1 MEPMHR
7 VVVRVKRSDLYN
19 VPKMLEYSS
28 VVECFPDICEALIQ
42 SLLLCE
48 HPISGYSLF
57 CPLFIMMYIYLSLYL
72 ETKSSNIL
80 DLVAFRFCLRC
91 NMLLKTHFV

>member
-1 MEPMHR
+1 MVHIHR

-42 SLLLCE
+42 SLLPSE
-48 HPISGYSLF
+48 HPISGCSLF
-57 CPLFIMMYIYLSLYL
+57 YLLFIMMYIFKLIFGNKVFIHIGSCC
-72 ETKSSNIL
+72 
-80 DLVAFRFCLRC
+80 F
-91 NMLLKTHFV
+91 